1 MSEYALDQ
9 AVRPIAT
16 PEPGRFAVELDDAW
30 RALGGVIN
38 GGYSTAVCLRALLE
52 VVDAPDPLIVSTT
65 FLRSAVPGPAEVVVE
80 EVGRTRRN
88 VTAQARLVQ
97 DGIEVVRTL
106 ATCTNLGEP
115 GPVDAQSTAPRLAD
129 PADCVDPYADPHL
142 LDLLAGATMTD
153 HINVR
158 HPALPGWVRGAP
170 AGRTEAEFWIGF
182 ADRRPPDTL
191 ALPLLVDAAA
201 PIVLEA
207 GATGSSTLQLTTHVR
222 ARPAPGW
229 LAARVSTR
237 HPAGGLHEEDM
248 ELWDSAR
255 RLVAQSRQLA
265 VLHASPG

>member
-1 MSEYALDQ
+1 VSEYALDQ

-30 RALGGVIN
+30 RALGGVVN

-52 VVDAPDPLIVSTT
+52 VVDTPDPLIVSTT

-97 DGIEVVRTL
+97 DGIEVVCTL

-142 LDLLAGATMTD
+142 LDLLAG
-153 HINVR
+153 
-158 HPALPGWVRGAP
+158 
-170 AGRTEAEFWIGF
+170 
-182 ADRRPPDTL
+182 RR
-191 ALPLLVDAAA
+191 
-201 PIVLEA
+201 
-207 GATGSSTLQLTTHVR
+207 
-222 ARPAPGW
+222 
-229 LAARVSTR
+229 
-237 HPAGGLHEEDM
+237 
-248 ELWDSAR
+248 
-255 RLVAQSRQLA
+255 
-265 VLHASPG
+265 

>member
-1 MSEYALDQ
+1 M
-9 AVRPIAT
+9 V
-16 PEPGRFAVELDDAW
+16 G
-30 RALGGVIN
+30 
-38 GGYSTAVCLRALLE
+38 
-52 VVDAPDPLIVSTT
+52 APDPLIVSTT

-106 ATCTNLGEP
+106 ATRTNLGEP
-115 GPVDAQSTAPRLAD
+115 GPVDAQSTAPRLPD

-153 HINVR
+153 RIHVR

-170 AGRTEAEFWIGF
+170 TGRTEAEFWIGF

-248 ELWDSAR
+248 ELWDSTG

-265 VLHASPG
+265 VLHASPRRGGRRAALRHRDRTYPGARALRRSRPRPH

>member
-9 AVRPIAT
+9 AVRPVAT
-16 PEPGRFAVELDDAW
+16 AEPGRFTVELDDAW
-30 RALGGVIN
+30 RALGGVVN

-52 VVDAPDPLIVSTT
+52 VVGAPDPLVVATT
-65 FLRSAVPGPAEVVVE
+65 FLRSAVPGPAEVFVQ

-97 DGIEVVRTL
+97 DGIEVVRTQ
-106 ATCTNLGEP
+106 ATCTDLGEP
-115 GPVDAQSTAPRLAD
+115 GAVEVPPRAPVLPD
-129 PADCVDPYADPHL
+129 PADCVDPYADPRL
-142 LDLLAGATMTD
+142 VDLLAGATMTD
-153 HINVR
+153 RIHVR

-170 AGRTEAEFWIGF
+170 TGRTESELWIGF

-191 ALPLLVDAAA
+191 SLPLLVDAAA
-201 PIVLEA
+201 PIVLEI

-229 LAARVSTR
+229 LAARVSTG
-237 HPAGGLHEEDM
+237 HPARGLHEEDM
-248 ELWDSAR
+248 ELWDSTG

-265 VLHASPG
+265 VLHTPPR